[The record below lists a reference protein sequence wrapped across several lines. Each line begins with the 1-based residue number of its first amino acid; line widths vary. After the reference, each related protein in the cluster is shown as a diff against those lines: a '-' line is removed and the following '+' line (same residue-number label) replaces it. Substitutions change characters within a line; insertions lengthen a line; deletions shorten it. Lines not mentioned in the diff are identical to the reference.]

1 MNVWIRKA
9 RKKSDC
15 YHCHKPVETGEFQV
29 VCQWFMKVRSKTWQ
43 KKMLFH
49 PQCWIDRA
57 VAELS
62 TKHIVETRG
71 RKRNQIS
78 DDDREKREKIL
89 RRRASFVQ
97 RLNVKMNEF
106 PTDYGKVGRLLD
118 RLEELKVE
126 IELVGGVP
134 KSWQ

>member
-15 YHCHKPVETGEFQV
+15 YHCKKPVETGEFQV

-57 VAELS
+57 VAELE
-62 TKHIVETRG
+62 TRTVTETRG
-71 RKRNQIS
+71 RKRMVLS
-78 DDDREKREKIL
+78 DENREKRGKIL
-89 RRRASFVQ
+89 RRHASIMQ
-97 RLNVKMNEF
+97 RINMINC
-106 PTDYGKVGRLLD
+106 
-118 RLEELKVE
+118 
-126 IELVGGVP
+126 
-134 KSWQ
+134 